1 MERLTRYL
9 LKNTLFIHY
18 LTIVLVLF
26 GLFAIYKLR
35 REARPNVNFDRIA
48 ITVPYNGSAAS
59 DVEEL
64 ILKPIEKEIDGI
76 DGIKEYRSTAFEG
89 VGSMSIALDP
99 NYPEKK
105 QVINEVQRGVN
116 QALLPKDAGSPK
128 VLEIKASKINVYTFS
143 LVGENVS
150 ALELRDQAK
159 DLMNDIKFN
168 VPGVSTVEASGLKDL
183 EYRISIKPEV
193 LKRSMVTL
201 NEIMASLAN
210 WNRVSPAGE
219 MDQNQKTYSIR
230 LDEQMKTVDAIKEHT
245 IKAIDGNY
253 KLKVKDLGEVKL
265 QNKEV
270 KQEYLVNGKKG
281 ISILIYKQESADI
294 VNVATGVSVFLE
306 NYKFKKNISYI
317 TTRNDS
323 KNIQNS
329 LKTIFLNALFGLAL
343 VLISLTLFVSTR
355 LALITAIG
363 IPVAFLGGLG
373 ALYLFGMTLNTLVVL
388 GMVVVL
394 GMLVDDAIV
403 VAENI
408 YSHVEDGL
416 SPFEA
421 SVKGVV
427 EVASPVIATVLTTIF
442 AFLPIVF
449 MDGIMGQFLR
459 VIPIAVI
466 VILVF
471 SLFEALFIL
480 PIHCSDFLNPTKVHL
495 KKGWDVMGKLK
506 SKYISYV
513 TWSINSKLS
522 ILSVLLSFLIFI
534 VSTFFIV
541 KKIKFELFPRRG
553 IKSLSITSEFPLNTQ
568 LKESEI
574 FTKEI
579 FEALSASEEV
589 KDDIFSFST
598 TIGAA
603 TIGGISGVREQ
614 GSHLSSSTI
623 RFVDDTS
630 FIYREQ
636 KVIKKIKQI
645 IKSID
650 KKYSN
655 KILISVPR
663 PGPPV
668 ESDIELMISSRD
680 FNKSVQSSEEI
691 YEFLN
696 KKKTITNLR
705 SDFTNKVDYYHI
717 AINKEQAIENGLS
730 FTDISRTV
738 FSGLYGI
745 PATKTRIGD
754 DEVDLTVSLD
764 KSQGLGLKE
773 VNNLLFLNK
782 FDALVPLKSFAS
794 VNLKKTTPTIQRI
807 DGKKAITIFGDVK
820 AKASSPARENALLKE
835 HLKGVKEKYPSVS
848 FEVGGADLQR
858 IELLKE
864 TGMFYGFSVVGI
876 FIVISLSF
884 ISIGFPFLVLFAVP
898 FGLIGV
904 IWALFLHSMPLS
916 IMGLIGVVGLSGVV
930 VNSSIILIQFFLKEL
945 RKGIPLKEAL
955 ITACSR
961 RFRPIVITSITTLL
975 GLAPTIYSIAGKDAF
990 IQPLVLALGWG
1001 LFVSTFLTLCI
1012 LPTLMYIILCKIPSF
1027 KS

>member
-1 MERLTRYL
+1 
-9 LKNTLFIHY
+9 
-18 LTIVLVLF
+18 
-26 GLFAIYKLR
+26 
-35 REARPNVNFDRIA
+35 
-48 ITVPYNGSAAS
+48 
-59 DVEEL
+59 
-64 ILKPIEKEIDGI
+64 
-76 DGIKEYRSTAFEG
+76 
-89 VGSMSIALDP
+89 
-99 NYPEKK
+99 
-105 QVINEVQRGVN
+105 
-116 QALLPKDAGSPK
+116 
-128 VLEIKASKINVYTFS
+128 
-143 LVGENVS
+143 
-150 ALELRDQAK
+150 
-159 DLMNDIKFN
+159 
-168 VPGVSTVEASGLKDL
+168 
-183 EYRISIKPEV
+183 
-193 LKRSMVTL
+193 
-201 NEIMASLAN
+201 
-210 WNRVSPAGE
+210 
-219 MDQNQKTYSIR
+219 
-230 LDEQMKTVDAIKEHT
+230 
-245 IKAIDGNY
+245 
-253 KLKVKDLGEVKL
+253 
-265 QNKEV
+265 
-270 KQEYLVNGKKG
+270 
-281 ISILIYKQESADI
+281 
-294 VNVATGVSVFLE
+294 
-306 NYKFKKNISYI
+306 
-317 TTRNDS
+317 
-323 KNIQNS
+323 
-329 LKTIFLNALFGLAL
+329 
-343 VLISLTLFVSTR
+343 
-355 LALITAIG
+355 
-363 IPVAFLGGLG
+363 
-373 ALYLFGMTLNTLVVL
+373 
-388 GMVVVL
+388 
-394 GMLVDDAIV
+394 
-403 VAENI
+403 
-408 YSHVEDGL
+408 
-416 SPFEA
+416 
-421 SVKGVV
+421 
-427 EVASPVIATVLTTIF
+427 
-442 AFLPIVF
+442 
-449 MDGIMGQFLR
+449 
-459 VIPIAVI
+459 
-466 VILVF
+466 
-471 SLFEALFIL
+471 
-480 PIHCSDFLNPTKVHL
+480 
-495 KKGWDVMGKLK
+495 MGKLK

-553 IKSLSITSEFPLNTQ
+553 IKSLLITSEFPLNTQ

-655 KILISVPR
+655 KILISIPR

-807 DGKKAITIFGDVK
+807 DGKKAITIFADVK

-835 HLKGVKEKYPSVS
+835 HLKGVKERYPSVS

-864 TGMFYGFSVVGI
+864 TGMFYGFSIVGI

-916 IMGLIGVVGLSGVV
+916 LMGLIGVVGLSGVV

-955 ITACSR
+955 IIACSR